1 MEADGNCTRKM
12 GIDKRD
18 IEILYERYARK
29 LYFTAL
35 RITGKAEDAEEAM
48 QDAFIKYYLQTR
60 ADKGAIETC
69 VHEAT
74 GGATSCDSA
83 AADHNGGASSSGDF
97 PSQGGDDGRRD
108 AVEHNRVILN
118 IEAWLRRVCARNAVD
133 ILRSRSKNE
142 SLFSEL
148 PQTERARALERYEEE
163 MLDPENA
170 EKTGRNTVAAIK
182 EALAHLPDGPRT
194 ILSLRLFEGYD
205 YSEIARITGLK
216 EVSVRSQFSR
226 GKEKLRK
233 LLAAGMEESTGS

>member
-1 MEADGNCTRKM
+1 MADGNGTRKM
-12 GIDKRD
+12 SIDKRD
-18 IEILYERYARK
+18 IEILYERYAAK

-35 RITGKAEDAEEAM
+35 RITGKPEDAEEAM

-60 ADKGAIETC
+60 ADNGA
-69 VHEAT
+69 A
-74 GGATSCDSA
+74 
-83 AADHNGGASSSGDF
+83 
-97 PSQGGDDGRRD
+97 GR
-108 AVEHNRVILN
+108 NPGILN

-133 ILRSRSKNE
+133 ILRSRNKNE

-148 PQTERARALERYEEE
+148 PQTERARALERNEEE

-170 EKTGRNTVAAIK
+170 EKTGGNAVAAIK

-226 GKEKLRK
+226 WKEKLRK
-233 LLAAGMEESTGS
+233 LLAAGMEETTGS